1 LRCRRAFAAGFV
13 VALVAAVVAAAA
25 AAVVDVVVV
34 VLGHML
40 SFVRNKI
47 ILLIVTRKP
56 CQKAFLAQSI
66 EHAP

>member
-13 VALVAAVVAAAA
+13 VALVAAVVAAA